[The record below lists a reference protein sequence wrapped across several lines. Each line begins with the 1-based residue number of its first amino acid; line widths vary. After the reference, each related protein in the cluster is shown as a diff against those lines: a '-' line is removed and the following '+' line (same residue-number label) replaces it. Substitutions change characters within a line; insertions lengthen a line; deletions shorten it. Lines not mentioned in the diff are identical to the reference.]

1 MNHMKNNIF
10 SVVMALIITRGA
22 VAAFSK
28 TTKKSAESFGNYSR
42 ACRGEARDDL

>member
-10 SVVMALIITRGA
+10 SAVTALIITRA
-22 VAAFSK
+22 LAAFSK